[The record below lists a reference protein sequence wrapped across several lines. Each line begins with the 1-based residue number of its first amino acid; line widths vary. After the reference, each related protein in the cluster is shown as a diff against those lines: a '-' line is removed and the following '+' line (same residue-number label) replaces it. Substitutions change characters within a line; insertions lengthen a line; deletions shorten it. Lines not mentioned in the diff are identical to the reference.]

1 MTMVVNKDIEFLT
14 VARREICGPRFFQT
28 KDPTFYFGLSPF
40 PSYLSFWARGASD
53 EQRDVL
59 YHFLNGDT
67 VVRENNWIEF
77 IVPHPTM
84 NETKLLDHL
93 FYKNKNFKLL
103 QTFQGEH
110 IEAKIVPGSVKLLRS
125 FAGNA
130 KEFGGRYIKLKLGF
144 TTNVRLLKPVPD
156 LSDEELENHYVFPVN
171 GVPVDYRRA
180 HWRALK
186 AFMHD
191 SKAIYCSRSDA
202 FIAKAPRTDEEY
214 DRIFA
219 REMACNDSSEFGNLF
234 KFGVAMAFTPED
246 RCAIEMG
253 VEKLDIKGNG
263 HHEGS
268 MFTSIA
274 DADAKGGLMI
284 RIRTPRTD
292 ARPHLFVQNVRKG
305 VESCR
310 SCMSSWQV
318 QKRADSLSIK
328 YGCFEIEVEK
338 TRHRVG
344 WQYFYSLRNQTTF
357 NSNGSREVADQ
368 RILDFAT
375 AYLNDVL
382 TFLEATANFVEKL
395 LAGTKSVETLNA
407 NLSQRVLDVV
417 RVSPF
422 DFIESKTG
430 IIKDLANR
438 CVLGTS
444 YNA

>member
-84 NETKLLDHL
+84 DASKLLDHL
-93 FYKNKNFKLL
+93 FYKNRNFKLL
-103 QTFQGEH
+103 QTFDGEK
-110 IEAKIVPGSVKLLRS
+110 IEVQMIPESIKLVRN
-125 FAGNA
+125 FIGNA
-130 KEFGGRYIKLKLGF
+130 KEFGGRYIKLKIAF
-144 TTNVRLLKPVPD
+144 ATRIRLLNSVPD
-156 LSDEELENHYVFPVN
+156 LSDEEIYNHYVLPMN
-171 GVPVDYRRA
+171 CVPVEFRRA
-180 HWRALK
+180 CWRAI
-186 AFMHD
+186 
-191 SKAIYCSRSDA
+191 KAITCDCEGVYCSRTGS
-202 FIAKAPRTDEEY
+202 FIAKAPCNDAEY
-214 DRIFA
+214 DKIFV
-219 REMACNDSSEFGNLF
+219 REMAARHSSKIERLLEFGSI
-234 KFGVAMAFTPED
+234 AAFTPEGREILASGLKND
-246 RCAIEMG
+246 DFRE
-253 VEKLDIKGNG
+253 NG
-263 HHEGS
+263 HHEGT

-328 YGCFEIEVEK
+328 YGCFEIVVEK

-368 RILDFAT
+368 RILEFAT
-375 AYLNDVL
+375 AYLNDAL
-382 TFLEATANFVEKL
+382 AFLEAAADFVEKL

-438 CVLGTS
+438 CVLGES